1 MKNTR
6 HIIWILCTVAL
17 CANLYAQQKP
27 KTVRGAKP
35 AAQTGEKAPA
45 KLYRPKVYMGNSEY
59 SGGDIKRSV
68 FDSLMAQG
76 IRAQDSTGRRYL
88 VLDFVLNYAERN
100 MYEDSAG
107 YLMVMTDLS
116 SMQIKGDRI
125 DAGLAS
131 SLKERIKGGDTMF
144 IERIRLATIPPAKPD
159 TLAGMPLKCV
169 IIK

>member
-1 MKNTR
+1 M
-6 HIIWILCTVAL
+6 AL

-27 KTVRGAKP
+27 KPVRGAKP
-35 AAQTGEKAPA
+35 TAQPGEKAPA
-45 KLYRPKVYMGNSEY
+45 KPYRPRVYMGNSEY
-59 SGGDIKRSV
+59 SGGEIKRTV
-68 FDSLMAQG
+68 FTSLMSEEL
-76 IRAQDSTGRRYL
+76 RAQDSTGKRYQ
-88 VLDFVLNYAERN
+88 VLEFVLNYAERN

-116 SMQIKGDRI
+116 SMQIKGNHI
-125 DAGLAS
+125 DTSLIS
-131 SLKERIKGGDTMF
+131 SLKERIKSGDTMF